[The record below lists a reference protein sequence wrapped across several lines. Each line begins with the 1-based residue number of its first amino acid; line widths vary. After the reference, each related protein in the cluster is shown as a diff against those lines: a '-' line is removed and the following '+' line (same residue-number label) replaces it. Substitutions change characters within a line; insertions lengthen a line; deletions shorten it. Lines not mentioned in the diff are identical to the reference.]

1 MNELA
6 WENIITGIHNSR
18 EVKPRKT
25 GTTMVM
31 DVGKGISET
40 LSILQTTSNY
50 IDLWKFGFGTSVFL
64 EKTLVQEKLKL
75 LESYDVL
82 TFPGGTLL
90 EVALL
95 QHHCRV
101 FMTHAKSLGFTA
113 VEISDGT
120 IPLPAFRR
128 KKVIQC
134 ALDAGL
140 IPITEVGKKDPK
152 RQPTTEQIAEEALQ
166 DLEWG
171 AAWVII
177 EGRESGQGV
186 GIFDASGKV
195 EESYIDRIIDIM
207 GPKIDALIWEAP
219 LKNQQAYLI
228 EKFGGNTG
236 LGNICPDQVLAV
248 EALRNGL
255 RFDTLDRVSS
265 QLVRRGDWDPNQAEY
280 DDELAGNA
288 AVQLARKS

>member
-1 MNELA
+1 MPELA
-6 WENIITGIHNSR
+6 WENIITGIRNPR
-18 EVKPRKT
+18 ERKPRKT
-25 GTTMVM
+25 GATMVM
-31 DVGKGISET
+31 DVGKSMDET
-40 LSILQTTSNY
+40 RGLLQAASNY

-64 EKTLVQEKLKL
+64 DRQFLQAKLTML
-75 LESYDVL
+75 HEFNIL

-101 FMTHAKSLGFTA
+101 YMSHAKSLGFSA

-120 IPLPAFRR
+120 IPIPAFRR
-128 KKVIQC
+128 EKIIQC

-152 RQPTTEQIAEEALQ
+152 RQPTAEQLAEEAMR
-166 DLEWG
+166 DLDCG
-171 AAWVII
+171 AAWVIV

-186 GIFDASGKV
+186 GIFDDTGKV
-195 EESYIDRIIDIM
+195 EDYHVQRIIDIM
-207 GPKIDALIWEAP
+207 GDKIHSIIWEAP
-219 LKNQQAYLI
+219 LKSQQTYLI

-236 LGNICPDQVLAV
+236 LGNIQPEQILAV

-255 RFDTLDRVSS
+255 RFETLNRISDDW
-265 QLVRRGDWDPNQAEY
+265 VRSGSWDPNIPES
-280 DDELAGNA
+280 DNGNH
-288 AVQLARKS
+288 S